1 MSFSCC
7 GTQNCTQCARWGC
20 TAYHGTSLRLHASF
34 VFYDNASV
42 EQGKGTGVAFF
53 SSNNTVWFVC
63 TPKLCQASVLHV
75 AMGCSNVAGNQRQI
89 LERGTPLPF
98 QSCPKCCSL
107 RRGSESEQMHSLW
120 EEICRAKLPTQCCE
134 RCFSLRRPSG
144 SSPRT
149 GCCEQ
154 VLFTQFPSCDRLFW
168 EQIHLKEKQV
178 LFFLKWVYT
187 CSRELH
193 GDGALLPL
201 TNCSDN
207 RFQPRVSCVGVLS
220 SVLEQ
225 LPKYWVFKILLYFW
239 ILCSFAIFVVS
250 IYKDDSKL
258 IFPEILWSIFMLQQL
273 FNCQALRKLSIPD
286 NDLSSLPTT
295 IASLVNL
302 RELDISKNGKRSKG
316 EVS

>member
-144 SSPRT
+144 SSPRA

-154 VLFTQFPSCDRLFW
+154 VLFTQFPSCDRLLVFW

-225 LPKYWVFKILLYFW
+225 LPKILTVQNTFVFLNSSVVLQYLLF
-239 ILCSFAIFVVS
+239 
-250 IYKDDSKL
+250 
-258 IFPEILWSIFMLQQL
+258 L
-273 FNCQALRKLSIPD
+273 FIKMIP
-286 NDLSSLPTT
+286 NWFFLKHS
-295 IASLVNL
+295 
-302 RELDISKNGKRSKG
+302 
-316 EVS
+316 EVSLCYSNCSTARRYASWAYQTMTSPVCQPPLLA